1 MNISVAEQRRETRRE
16 GRGNVLVHPETPGS
30 RDIQGR
36 LVDVSTSG
44 FRMAH
49 HCSALTAGQYVTF
62 AHVEAR
68 GRARASMDAYPRRFR
83 RERLCG
89 RRLIARL
96 LHFWSSDVADDQI
109 LLDSLTISS

>member
-1 MNISVAEQRRETRRE
+1 MNPLVAEQRRETRRR
-16 GRGNVLVHPETPGS
+16 GRGNVLVRPESPGS

-36 LVDVSTSG
+36 LVDVSASG

-68 GRARASMDAYPRRFR
+68 GRARVVWTRILDDSAESGFV
-83 RERLCG
+83 
-89 RRLIARL
+89 
-96 LHFWSSDVADDQI
+96 VAG
-109 LLDSLTISS
+109 